1 MKGNFKYIALYF
13 LMFIVHFIIFK
24 NTTDCCETIFIKY
37 YLFLT
42 LVFMMVITIMSII
55 KIVAKDYLGF
65 IFMGLIFLKLI
76 LMFLVMNKLNLKEV
90 PHYKLQFIVPYL
102 ISLVLITLYCIGL
115 IRQNE
120 KNH

>member
-1 MKGNFKYIALYF
+1 
-13 LMFIVHFIIFK
+13 
-24 NTTDCCETIFIKY
+24 
-37 YLFLT
+37 
-42 LVFMMVITIMSII
+42 MMVITIMSII